1 MVNSALAANHLIQ
14 FSKLLYEEGLEF
26 FPVL

>member
-14 FSKLLYEEGLEF
+14 FSQLLYEGGLEF

>member
-1 MVNSALAANHLIQ
+1 MVNSTLAANHLIQ
-14 FSKLLYEEGLEF
+14 FSQLLYEEGLEF